1 MVTLHNCDLSS
12 LCLMLPTHVCCHIG
26 STMDIQLPQ
35 NHVSADGCDGTLDF
49 FQVMCGEK
57 PKRLQH
63 PQMVPKKNN
72 ICQTPVQQNAQSSF
86 PRVKTKQK
94 TPHVQN
100 GKSKQSRITRAKTGP
115 KRNSNKVR
123 KNKKCDTDI
132 AWCIGFLKQ
141 PLRSMAT
148 FHHIVT
154 AFFLSSTRKK
164 NQSKL
169 FFWEG
174 FHL

>member
-1 MVTLHNCDLSS
+1 MWRKTETAAASTN
-12 LCLMLPTHVCCHIG
+12 G
-26 STMDIQLPQ
+26 S
-35 NHVSADGCDGTLDF
+35 
-49 FQVMCGEK
+49 
-57 PKRLQH
+57 
-63 PQMVPKKNN
+63 KKNN

-100 GKSKQSRITRAKTGP
+100 GKSKQSRITRAKIGP

-164 NQSKL
+164 KTIQVVFLGRVPLISRTCL
-169 FFWEG
+169 TY
-174 FHL
+174 